1 MPIFIGAG
9 LMVRNR
15 SLVTLGKRP
24 NMRAIAREPGMPS
37 RKLTAVKEK
46 EWQQKVKGF
55 LKAEL
60 KRKNVTYA
68 VLVQSL
74 QQLGFEETEDNIK
87 NKISRGTFSATFL
100 FQCMEAIGTQIV
112 ALNVPY
118 YGSVEYSGI
127 LNEDRS

>member
-1 MPIFIGAG
+1 MIG
-9 LMVRNR
+9 NR

-24 NMRAIAREPGMPS
+24 NIHAIAREHGMPS
-37 RKLTAVKEK
+37 RKLTDVKEK

-68 VLVQSL
+68 GLVQSL
-74 QQLGFEETEDNIK
+74 QHLGFEETEDNIK

-118 YGSVEYSGI
+118 YENVDYSRV
-127 LNEDRS
+127 LTEDRS